1 MENHKNLLLVYLVCI
16 SLILTFK
23 MDKIGVLALTLFFL
37 SVKVNKYYAL
47 IGSFV
52 FYIFYY
58 RYSEGF
64 TSTPMPVNNNEN
76 NELVEP
82 DEIYNILLN
91 LIEDYDTKSFN

>member
-1 MENHKNLLLVYLVCI
+1 
-16 SLILTFK
+16 

-64 TSTPMPVNNNEN
+64 TSTSMPNENNEN
-76 NELVEP
+76 NELLEP
-82 DEIYNILLN
+82 DEIYNI
-91 LIEDYDTKSFN
+91 